1 MRNIPVALQTHIEG
15 EVLSLTRCLKIT
27 RADGVVY
34 RLTTHDLDLVVN
46 GDVYTAGIPLEIS
59 ALESTDTLAVDNA
72 EITVGLDETIFKAAD
87 FDAGLY
93 DNAQFELFLVNW
105 EDTGDGI
112 VYLKRGSFGDVE
124 ITEDVSAKI
133 QLRGLTHLL
142 QRPIVERYSLTC
154 RVALGSKR
162 CGVAN
167 IPTRVRRD
175 NQKVKT
181 WDWYLVPAANT
192 TNITLT
198 NASFETSG
206 LANWTIPAGSAWNR
220 ANAFSAQDGTY
231 YAEGGAGSVGQ
242 ELVMYRDIDTVTAG
256 MSNIN
261 VDDGDYT
268 FDFST
273 QIAATSSTFL
283 NSAKIFVEQYN
294 SAGVTLKREETE
306 WLTPD
311 YQDWQGIGIS
321 TFVLPGCRTI
331 RIGFINRVDSGS
343 AGYVAFDNVKA
354 RFWTNEMSTW
364 DDAVF
369 RTVRIPA
376 FPASEKFGFVN
387 TSFEANGA
395 VGNAVGDGI
404 TGWTRTG
411 FFRVVSSDGGLS
423 AQEQTYFLM
432 GGDSGSTTPNSVY
445 QISQGIPLTSGGALG
460 AAATAAN
467 ITAGWYY
474 VELRGLVAKTDSD
487 SAPRIVLECLNA
499 GGTVLDSRD
508 TGYITGLTEDTW
520 AEQRFGFRVPSGT
533 ASLRVT
539 LYARSGAGGSAAN
552 AAFDNI
558 RVYFVPVAYEGD
570 SDSEVGKLS
579 STLPTY
585 DYDTNDFTI
594 DGEAIVQARA
604 PVFNYASV
612 TGVTDNRVF
621 AASAINDTEAALYS
635 GRIVWLSGANAG
647 KVSHIRIWNNTTKV
661 AKLYDTLKANIQVG
675 DKFVYAK
682 GCDKTIARC
691 ADTFGNAHN
700 FRGEPYLPGPA
711 RVIQFLA
718 ATELS

>member
-1 MRNIPVALQTHIEG
+1 MRNIPVALQSHIEG

-34 RLTTHDLDLVVN
+34 RLTTHDLDLTVN
-46 GDVYTAGIPLEIS
+46 GDVYTAGVPLEIS

-72 EITVGLDETIFKAAD
+72 EITVGLDEVIFKAAD

-167 IPTRVRRD
+167 IPTRIRRD

-181 WDWYLVPAANT
+181 WDWFLIPAANV
-192 TNITLT
+192 TNITLS

-206 LANWTIPAGSAWNR
+206 LANWTIPAGSAWSR
-220 ANAFSAQDGTY
+220 SNAFSAQDGTY
-231 YAEGGAGSVGQ
+231 YAEGGAGDAGQ
-242 ELVMYRDIDTVTAG
+242 ELVIYRDIDTVTEG
-256 MSNIN
+256 MSNTN

-268 FDFST
+268 FDFAT
-273 QIAATSSTFL
+273 QIAATSNTFA

-294 SAGVTLKREETE
+294 SLGVTLKRDETE
-306 WLTPD
+306 WLVPD

-331 RIGFINRVDSGS
+331 RIGMINRVDNGS
-343 AGYVAFDNVKA
+343 AGYVAFDSVKT
-354 RFWTNEMSTW
+354 RFWTNEMTTW

-376 FPASEKFGFVN
+376 FPVSEKFGFVN
-387 TSFEANGA
+387 TSFEADGA
-395 VGNAVGDGI
+395 VANGVGVGI

-411 FFRVVSSDGGLS
+411 FFRTVASDGGLS
-423 AQEQTYFLM
+423 AQEQSYFLL
-432 GGDSGSTTPNSVY
+432 GGDDGSTTPNSVY
-445 QISQGIPLTSGGALG
+445 EISQGLPLTSGGTLA

-474 VELRGLVAKTDSD
+474 TEVRALVAKADAE
-487 SAPRIVLECLNA
+487 SAPRILLEFLNA
-499 GGTVLDSRD
+499 GGTTVGSYD
-508 TGYITGLTEDTW
+508 TGYITGLTEDVW
-520 AEQRFGFRVPSGT
+520 SEQRFGMRVPST
-533 ASLRVT
+533 TTSIRIK
-539 LYARSGAGGSAAN
+539 LYARSGSGGSAAN
-552 AAFDNI
+552 AAFDNV

-570 SDSEVGKLS
+570 TDEEVGHLS
-579 STLPTY
+579 GTLPTY
-585 DYDTNDFTI
+585 DYDANDFTV
-594 DGEAIVQARA
+594 DGDAIVQART
-604 PVFNYASV
+604 PVFNYAAV

-647 KVSHIRIWNNTTKV
+647 KTSHIRIWNNTTKV
-661 AKLYDTLKANIQVG
+661 AKLYDTLKADIQVG